1 MHRGAGGHPSKL
13 GLCLSPQLASI
24 FYKEMRNLTR
34 AVIYITK
41 IGEISIGQ
49 LY

>member
-24 FYKEMRNLTR
+24 FYKEIRNLTKR
-34 AVIYITK
+34 STILLRL
-41 IGEISIGQ
+41 ER
-49 LY
+49 

>member
-1 MHRGAGGHPSKL
+1 MDRGTGSYPSKL

-34 AVIYITK
+34 QLYITK
-41 IGEISIGQ
+41 IGEISIG
-49 LY
+49 

>member
-1 MHRGAGGHPSKL
+1 MDRGAGGHPSKL

-34 AVIYITK
+34 QSYITK
-41 IGEISIGQ
+41 IGEISIG
-49 LY
+49 